1 MYDFNVNLYGKM
13 QVTVVANSKEEA
25 LRILND
31 TIESITVKDFKDKL
45 SRDNN
50 VEIKKSQMNVDIKT
64 KDKNKEQV
72 QLRNQSFVNKIYD
85 RIPSTSINTMSFSKL
100 NTAKIS
106 RLFAAF

>member
-31 TIESITVKDFKDKL
+31 TIDSITVKDLKDKL

-50 VEIKKSQMNVDIKT
+50 VEIKKRQMNGDIRS
-64 KDKNKEQV
+64 KDRKKDQG
-72 QLRNQSFVNKIYD
+72 
-85 RIPSTSINTMSFSKL
+85 P
-100 NTAKIS
+100 
-106 RLFAAF
+106 

>member
-13 QVTVVANSKEEA
+13 QVTVVADNKEEA

-50 VEIKKSQMNVDIKT
+50 VEIKESQMNVDIKS
-64 KDKNKEQV
+64 KDKNKEQE
-72 QLRNQSFVNKIYD
+72 R
-85 RIPSTSINTMSFSKL
+85 
-100 NTAKIS
+100 
-106 RLFAAF
+106 

>member
-13 QVTVVANSKEEA
+13 QVTVVADNKEEA

-50 VEIKKSQMNVDIKT
+50 VEIKKSQMKVDIKT
-64 KDKNKEQV
+64 KDKNKEQE
-72 QLRNQSFVNKIYD
+72 R
-85 RIPSTSINTMSFSKL
+85 
-100 NTAKIS
+100 
-106 RLFAAF
+106 

>member
-13 QVTVVANSKEEA
+13 QVTVVADNKEEA

-64 KDKNKEQV
+64 KDKNKEQE
-72 QLRNQSFVNKIYD
+72 R
-85 RIPSTSINTMSFSKL
+85 
-100 NTAKIS
+100 
-106 RLFAAF
+106 

>member
-31 TIESITVKDFKDKL
+31 TIDSITVKDLKDKL

-50 VEIKKSQMNVDIKT
+50 VEIKKSQMNVDIKS
-64 KDKNKEQV
+64 KDKNKEQE
-72 QLRNQSFVNKIYD
+72 R
-85 RIPSTSINTMSFSKL
+85 
-100 NTAKIS
+100 
-106 RLFAAF
+106 